1 MANLSF
7 GTFTWPNDPE
17 CYEESCVREPVYS
30 QTEDGRTVFSSMG
43 PVKRTITG
51 SGAFFGSNAYN
62 SFKSLLAL
70 VSQEKPASLV
80 HPIWGTRSVFLT
92 ELKSTME
99 PRENY
104 VAYSFTF
111 READSSGAI
120 PK

>member
-7 GTFTWPNDPE
+7 GTFIWPNDPQR
-17 CYEESCVREPVYS
+17 YEEICVREPVYT
-30 QTEDGRTVFSSMG
+30 QTEDGQTVFSGIG

-51 SGAFFGSNAYN
+51 SGAFFGSSAYK
-62 SFKSLLAL
+62 SFKALLAL
-70 VSQEKPASLV
+70 VSQEVPASLV

-111 READSSGAI
+111 READASGAI